1 MITHAQLIEYFGGKG
16 KIDNEECLEV
26 LLSLLNNDY
35 SIRAL
40 KNDIYETLGI
50 EPNGYTAP
58 KFETGENDDE

>member
-1 MITHAQLIEYFGGKG
+1 MITHAQLVEYFGGK
-16 KIDNEECLEV
+16 DRLDVEECMEV
-26 LLSLLNNDY
+26 LLSLINQDY

-50 EPNGYTAP
+50 EPNGYTTP